1 VGHSFGGRLVTAA
14 ALALD
19 GNTPAVTVSLLQ
31 AAFSHN
37 GLSEDFDAGKPGFYR
52 QVVSEKRVSGPIVI
66 THTKNDT
73 AVGIAYPLA
82 SRIAHQNASAFG
94 DRNDPYGGMGRNGAQ
109 RTTEATGNAT
119 LLAAVG
125 HDYGFASGRIY
136 NLLADDVIK
145 DHGDVRGVQVAY
157 AVLSATRAV

>member
-1 VGHSFGGRLVTAA
+1 
-14 ALALD
+14 
-19 GNTPAVTVSLLQ
+19 VS
-31 AAFSHN
+31 
-37 GLSEDFDAGKPGFYR
+37 
-52 QVVSEKRVSGPIVI
+52 V
-66 THTKNDT
+66 
-73 AVGIAYPLA
+73 
-82 SRIAHQNASAFG
+82 FG
-94 DRNDPYGGMGRNGAQ
+94 DRNDPCGGMGHNGAQ

-157 AVLSATRAV
+157 AVLAATRAV